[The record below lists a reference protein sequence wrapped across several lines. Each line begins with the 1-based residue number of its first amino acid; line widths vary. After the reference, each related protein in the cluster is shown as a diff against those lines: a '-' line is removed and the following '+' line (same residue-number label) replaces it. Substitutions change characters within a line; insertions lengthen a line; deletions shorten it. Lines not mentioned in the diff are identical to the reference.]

1 MPLERNLLEQGFWYF
16 ARSQT
21 HEIQVFPRNP
31 PEIFPNTFPVESAA
45 FSKNLPL
52 KILRNL
58 TFLPWKSHKIGRFFR
73 EFWLFSRENPAK
85 SADFS
90 MNLPLKIPR
99 NFAFFP
105 QNIRSPV
112 RSLDVV
118 SPQNLPVIH
127 SSVITRCRSCRTYIN
142 PFVTFTDSRRWRCP
156 MCFRVNEGMSLQ
168 DPSYPFYIM
177 EQYTLQAPLFDL
189 ILLWYQT
196 NDHSYGNS

>member
-1 MPLERNLLEQGFWYF
+1 MKIPQNQ
-16 ARSQT
+16 Q
-21 HEIQVFPRNP
+21 IFPR
-31 PEIFPNTFPVESAA
+31 I
-45 FSKNLPL
+45 
-52 KILRNL
+52 L
-58 TFLPWKSHKIGRFFR
+58 TFFPRKSREIGRFFH
-73 EFWLFSRENPAK
+73 EFAPENPAK
-85 SADFS
+85 FC
-90 MNLPLKIPR
+90 
-99 NFAFFP
+99 FFP
-105 QNIRSPV
+105 RNIRSPV

-189 ILLWYQT
+189 ILL
-196 NDHSYGNS
+196 

>member
-16 ARSQT
+16 AWSRT
-21 HEIQVFPRNP
+21 REIRQKYFQIHFPWNQ
-31 PEIFPNTFPVESAA
+31 
-45 FSKNLPL
+45 PL
-52 KILRNL
+52 FLRIC
-58 TFLPWKSHKIGRFFR
+58 PWKSFEI
-73 EFWLFSRENPAK
+73 WLFSHENPAR

-90 MNLPLKIPR
+90 ANFDFFPVKIPR
-99 NFAFFP
+99 NQSIFPRICPWKSREILLFFP
-105 QNIRSPV
+105 RNIRSPV